1 MKKSAGA
8 RAEDLMEESLV
19 AELETALIEYVEKYG
34 PTERAHRA
42 LHMSSLWAA
51 LRLKV
56 PTNEDEPRG
65 PAKG

>member
-1 MKKSAGA
+1 
-8 RAEDLMEESLV
+8 MEESLV